1 MLKQNKPTAA
11 LLVWRHMVGGGQVWL
26 HVGGNCDCPGGNAG
40 SIIVTDCRYMYMFAH
55 YDRYH

>member
-1 MLKQNKPTAA
+1 MLKQNKPTAT

-40 SIIVTDCRYMYMFAH
+40 VYYCNRLSLYVHVCSL
-55 YDRYH
+55 